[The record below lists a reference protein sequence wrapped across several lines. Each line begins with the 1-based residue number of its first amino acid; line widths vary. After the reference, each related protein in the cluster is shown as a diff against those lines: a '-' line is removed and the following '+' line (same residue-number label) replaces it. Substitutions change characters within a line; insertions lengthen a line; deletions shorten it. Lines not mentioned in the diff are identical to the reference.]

1 VLVAVVSALL
11 AALLYAVAS
20 VMQQRAA
27 AAAPAEKSL
36 HFGLLTRLAH
46 NPLWLAGI
54 AADVA
59 GYVAQFVALDR
70 GTLVLV
76 QPLLVCGLLFA
87 LPLGAALSGA
97 RLSARD
103 WLAAASV
110 CAGLAVFLVIAGSA
124 HGHGHPTDGAWVAL
138 MISAGALCAL
148 LVAGARG
155 RPPHQR
161 AALLSGAAGVIYGVS
176 AGFTKTAG
184 MLLRHGVVHLLVSWQ
199 VWALVVSGV
208 VGMVIAQSA
217 FQAGDL
223 DASLPTMT
231 VSDPVVSILIGAAAF
246 GESLPSALGATVGEV
261 VSLAVMATGVF
272 FLARSKAVHVV
283 HEARPSDPPSGRQG
297 AAPSG

>member
-1 VLVAVVSALL
+1 MAVVFALL

-27 AAAPAEKSL
+27 ATAPPDKSL
-36 HFGLLTRLAH
+36 RIGLLTRLAR
-46 NPLWLAGI
+46 NPMWLGGI
-54 AADVA
+54 SADVA
-59 GYVAQFVALDR
+59 GYAAQFVALEH

-97 RLSARD
+97 RLSTRD

-124 HGHGHPTDGAWVAL
+124 HGHGHPTNGAWIAL
-138 MISAGALCAL
+138 LISGGALSGL
-148 LVAGARG
+148 LVLGARG
-155 RPPHQR
+155 RPPRQR
-161 AALLSGAAGVIYGVS
+161 AALLSGAAGVIYGIS

-184 MLLRHGVVHLLVSWQ
+184 MLLHHGIVHLLTSWQ
-199 VWALVVSGV
+199 VGGLVVSGV
-208 VGMVIAQSA
+208 VGMVVAQSA

-223 DASLPTMT
+223 DASLPAMT

-246 GESLPSALGATVGEV
+246 GESLPSAAGATAVEV

-283 HEARPSDPPSGRQG
+283 HQAGPSGSASGSQ
-297 AAPSG
+297 APGG